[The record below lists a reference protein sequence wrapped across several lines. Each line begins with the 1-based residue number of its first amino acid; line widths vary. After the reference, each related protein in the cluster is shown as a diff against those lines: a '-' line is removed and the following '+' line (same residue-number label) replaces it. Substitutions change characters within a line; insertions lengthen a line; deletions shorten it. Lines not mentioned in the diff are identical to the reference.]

1 VISVPN
7 PEKKVEFDSDYRM
20 RRLAVDFAVPLLTNL
35 QVADLFVQ
43 AIASKKIA
51 DLKIKHGQEY
61 E

>member
-1 VISVPN
+1 
-7 PEKKVEFDSDYRM
+7 
-20 RRLAVDFAVPLLTNL
+20 VDFAVPLLTNL

-43 AIASKKIA
+43 AIASKKIG